1 MFIPAKVKYRKQQ
14 IGRMKGKARR
24 GNTLAFGDFGLM
36 ALECGWIT
44 AKQIEA
50 ARVSITKFIKK
61 GGKLWVRIF
70 PDKPI
75 SKKPL
80 ETRMG
85 RGKGVPEEWVVVIK
99 PGRILYEMEGITEE
113 QAKEALRL
121 AAHKLSVVT
130 KFIKRGE
137 VL

>member
-14 IGRMKGKARR
+14 RGRMKGKATR

-75 SKKPL
+75 TKKLL

-85 RGKGVPEEWVVVIK
+85 RGKGVSEEWVVVIK

-113 QAKEALRL
+113 QAREAMRL
-121 AAHKLSVVT
+121 ASHKLPVMT

-137 VL
+137 VI

>member
-121 AAHKLSVVT
+121 AAHKLSIVT